1 MNGDVTFDDPSAVQP
16 KLAAATPPGVYKV
29 KVKIKQGAQTVE
41 SAVVDITVGAQ
52 PKLATIGIFQNGNLI
67 PDDGT
72 SVLPGSKVSVVAT
85 GTNLPAGTVY
95 DWTPTA
101 LVESVSADQL
111 TAESVALSR
120 SASTCFKLTVT
131 NADGKCPDYK
141 EACVPVAGTEFVL
154 DIPDASVCFGMPLNV
169 TSVGNITGGV
179 KPYVRYTWTCA
190 DPNFSFTES
199 ADHQYITVAA
209 TTPVGTYTVH
219 LEVEDTK
226 GNIVADDFTVTVAA
240 VPVFTAVPASPQTAK
255 VGTTVNL
262 SATVNPGTATV
273 NWIPGGPVQGAQTG
287 GTAMPRL
294 RQENL
299 RLQGLIL
306 TEWRRPSALVV

>member
-1 MNGDVTFDDPSAVQP
+1 M
-16 KLAAATPPGVYKV
+16 
-29 KVKIKQGAQTVE
+29 
-41 SAVVDITVGAQ
+41 
-52 PKLATIGIFQNGNLI
+52 
-67 PDDGT
+67 
-72 SVLPGSKVSVVAT
+72 
-85 GTNLPAGTVY
+85 
-95 DWTPTA
+95 
-101 LVESVSADQL
+101 
-111 TAESVALSR
+111 
-120 SASTCFKLTVT
+120 
-131 NADGKCPDYK
+131 
-141 EACVPVAGTEFVL
+141 
-154 DIPDASVCFGMPLNV
+154 
-169 TSVGNITGGV
+169 
-179 KPYVRYTWTCA
+179 
-190 DPNFSFTES
+190 
-199 ADHQYITVAA
+199 AA